1 MNNQKKKI
9 LLVED
14 DAIIAASE
22 SMVLAG
28 EGFDVIR
35 ALTGETALELVHGH
49 GESIDLILM
58 DVDLGK
64 GMDGTQAAEEILKH
78 YDIPVLFIS
87 SHTEK
92 EIVARTEKITSYG
105 YIVKDSGDV
114 VLLAS
119 VRMAFRLHEANRSL
133 REKEATLRE
142 NEERFRLVAL
152 NSPDHIFY
160 QDLDLRYTWVA
171 NPASPLAAAQQSG
184 KTDVDF
190 FGQEEAEKVIAVKR
204 NVIATG
210 VSARVEVNL
219 LREDGSKHL
228 FEGFFEPR
236 RDEHGKIIGLT
247 GYARDISDRKRTE
260 DALRRSE
267 EKFRDIFEN
276 APVGI
281 FQSTIEGK
289 LLSVNATAL
298 AMFGYGP
305 GEAALIGGE
314 NIAPVLFVFP
324 AEREA
329 IVRAAEESDTY
340 VRAEVTYR
348 RKNGSE
354 FMANLSMRAVRDP
367 SGAVRILE
375 GFVEDITERRRLE
388 SIMRESE
395 ERLREITDNMM
406 DMVIRVDTDAVFRYV
421 SPSHEKVL
429 GFRPGELLGT
439 SAQELIH
446 PDDREEVV
454 RRLRETLRAG
464 IGKMTF
470 RCRHKSGDYRWLE
483 SIGTSVKNDR
493 GEYVGAVIG
502 SRDITERTIAEEQL
516 RDSLKEKEVLLKE
529 VLHRVKNNLNLVA
542 SLLNLQADYVE
553 APKDAELFR
562 EARDRI
568 VALAR
573 IHENLYRSPNLAHL
587 DFRSYVSD
595 IVRNLSD
602 AYRND
607 RVTVRVDVATFDI
620 GLDRAIPL
628 GLIINELV
636 TNCLKYAFP
645 AEREGKI
652 LVSYTS
658 TATHEGRLSV
668 RDDGAGLPAALDVR
682 TPGTFGLSLVNMLAE
697 QLDGVLEVK
706 REAGT
711 EFILRFAS

>member
-1 MNNQKKKI
+1 MAEQKKKI

-28 EGFDVIR
+28 EGFEVIR
-35 ALTGETALELVHGH
+35 ALTGETAIELVRRE
-49 GESIDLILM
+49 GESIDLVLM

-64 GMDGTQAAEEILKH
+64 GMDGTQAAREILKH
-78 YDIPVLFIS
+78 RDIPVLFIS
-87 SHTEK
+87 SHTEQ
-92 EIVARTEKITSYG
+92 EIVERTEKITSYG

-119 VRMAFRLHEANRSL
+119 VRMAFRLHDANRAL

-171 NPASPLAAAQQSG
+171 DQVSPLAAAVRDG

-190 FGQEEAEKVIAVKR
+190 FGKEEAERVIAIKR

-210 VSARVEVNL
+210 VSARIEAHL
-219 LREDGSKHL
+219 LREDGSRTL
-228 FEGFFEPR
+228 FEGFYEPR
-236 RDEHGKIIGLT
+236 RDAHGTIIGLT
-247 GYARDISDRKRTE
+247 GYARDISERKRTE
-260 DALRRSE
+260 EALRGSE

-276 APVGI
+276 APLGI
-281 FQSTIEGK
+281 FQSTTGGK

-298 AMFGYGP
+298 TMFGYGP
-305 GEAALIGGE
+305 GEASLDDGE
-314 NIAPVLFVFP
+314 VIAPMLFVHP

-329 IVRAAEESDTY
+329 IIRAAKASDTF

-354 FMANLSMRAVRDP
+354 FMANLSMRAVRDA
-367 SGAVRILE
+367 GGGVRILE

-439 SAQELIH
+439 SAQDLIH
-446 PDDREEVV
+446 PEDREEVV

-464 IGKMTF
+464 IGNMTF
-470 RCRHKSGDYRWLE
+470 RCRHKNGGYRWLE
-483 SIGTSVKNDR
+483 SIGTSVRNEK
-493 GEYVGAVIG
+493 GEFVGAVIG
-502 SRDITERTIAEEQL
+502 SRDITERKSAEEQL
-516 RDSLKEKEVLLKE
+516 RDSLKEKEVLVKE

-542 SLLNLQADYVE
+542 SLLNLQADYVV

-587 DFRSYVSD
+587 DFRSYVTD

-602 AYRND
+602 AYRNE
-607 RVTVRVDVATFDI
+607 RVAVRVDVATFDI

-645 AEREGKI
+645 GERNGKI

-658 TATHEGRLSV
+658 ESEREGCLSV
-668 RDDGAGLPAALDVR
+668 RDDGVGLPATLDIR

-706 REAGT
+706 RETGT